1 MNNAPLS
8 QSGMKLPKLDATD
21 RKIIGELTS
30 DGRVSLAELGRRVS
44 LSSPAVAE
52 RVQRLERAGV
62 ITGYRAEI
70 DPRALGYQLTAIVR
84 VKPAPGQLPRIPELA
99 AEIEQV
105 GECHRITGEDC
116 FYLKLYLRSIDELSE
131 LLDRF
136 LAYGETTTS
145 IVNASPIP
153 RRDPPIADDDG

>member
-1 MNNAPLS
+1 MIADNLR
-8 QSGMKLPKLDATD
+8 KLDSTD

-30 DGRVSLAELGRRVS
+30 DGRVSLAELGRRVN

-62 ITGYRAEI
+62 IIGYHAEI

-84 VKPAPGQLPRIPELA
+84 IKPGPGQLQRIPELA
-99 AEIEQV
+99 LEIPEV

-116 FYLKLYLRSIDELSE
+116 FYLKVHLRSIDELS
-131 LLDRF
+131 LVLDRF

-145 IVNASPIP
+145 LINASPIP
-153 RRDPPIADDDG
+153 RRDPPIDE